1 MIFEQLNTID
11 SPDDV
16 GDFAAGVGI
25 GIGLV
30 GIGLAAA
37 ALFVS

>member
-1 MIFEQLNTID
+1 MIFEQVNTID
-11 SPDDV
+11 APDNV

-25 GIGLV
+25 GLGMVALGV
-30 GIGLAAA
+30 AAA